1 MSQPTLSQVELAAD
15 CLTSYQSFS
24 YTGTL
29 FFNNG
34 THFGVKGDFAD
45 AADFEGDLRST
56 YTSSSQTLKQK
67 RGQAHLGFIEED
79 LSFIRQ

>member
-1 MSQPTLSQVELAAD
+1 MSQPKLSQVELAAD
-15 CLTSYQSFS
+15 CFTSYQSFS
-24 YTGTL
+24 YSGTH

-34 THFGVKGDFAD
+34 IHFGVKGGFAD

-56 YTSSSQTLKQK
+56 LSTSQTLKQK
-67 RGQAHLGFIEED
+67 RGQVQLSCIEED